1 MKDTT
6 AIVTRRKFK
15 ELRQGAGRFSVFYL
29 YYEMQ
34 YVVCSVIN
42 FDKAFTLQI
51 IFKVPVA

>member
-29 YYEMQ
+29 CYEMQ